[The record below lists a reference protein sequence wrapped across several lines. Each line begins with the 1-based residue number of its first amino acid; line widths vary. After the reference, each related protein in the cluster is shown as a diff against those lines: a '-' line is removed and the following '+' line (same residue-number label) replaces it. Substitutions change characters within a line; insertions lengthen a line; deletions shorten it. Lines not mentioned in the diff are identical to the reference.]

1 MKTCPT
7 CGNSYGDDL
16 SFCLQD
22 GTRLSGGTTFDL
34 INSPTEVY
42 RPDTNKNTD
51 ISTAETIVSGSNA
64 ISPPPKL
71 FQMSAIEPS
80 KRMGCVLTIGQ
91 VAAGLLLAV
100 GLGLVGVFYTFRGNS
115 EIARVETPV
124 SNKPITISTN
134 SAANTMANAA
144 NTSSTAH
151 NSFANAGN
159 MAANANNPMPVP
171 KPKNSPKTIAGGV
184 LNGKAIDLPEPSYP
198 PVARAARA
206 SGSVSVQVL
215 IDETGRVVSAS
226 AVSGHPLLRNAA
238 VAAARS
244 ARFSPTL
251 LGGESVKVSGVINY
265 TFVP

>member
-71 FQMSAIEPS
+71 FRMSAIEPS

-124 SNKPITISTN
+124 SNKPITITTN

-144 NTSSTAH
+144 NISSTAH
-151 NSFANAGN
+151 NSFANSSN
-159 MAANANNPMPVP
+159 ISANTINPTST
-171 KPKNSPKTIAGGV
+171 PKNAPKTILGGV
-184 LNGKAIDLPEPSYP
+184 LNGKAIDLPAPPYP
-198 PVARAARA
+198 PAARAARA

-238 VAAARS
+238 VEAARS

-265 TFVP
+265 NFVP